1 MDPDVFKRISIERQF
16 FSWIQA
22 YSHYVEKSVHVMKL
36 LCAHTYKVNNQ
47 STHGTFLHKPRTK
60 MCQNFLPLTIHIT
73 SPGNN
78 ENLTITLS
86 GLHCKQV
93 PEILIAQHHRTLS
106 STQSITPVNRNTES
120 FTYSL
125 ETNATVTWTCSYPA
139 C

>member
-1 MDPDVFKRISIERQF
+1 MDPDVFRRISFERQF
-16 FSWIQA
+16 FCWKQA
-22 YSHYVEKSVHVMKL
+22 YSHYVEKNVHVLKL

-47 STHGTFLHKPRTK
+47 SIHGAFLHKPRTK
-60 MCQNFLPLTIHIT
+60 MCWNFLPLTIHIT
-73 SPGNN
+73 SSGNN

-93 PEILIAQHHRTLS
+93 PEILIAQHHMTLS
-106 STQSITPVNRNTES
+106 SHQSLTPVNRNTES

-125 ETNATVTWTCSYPA
+125 GTNAMVTWTCSHLA